1 VCSSSASVCGK
12 PKFGPCEFSAE
23 ERIPPREGMLLPLG
37 RKSLDILIYLAERP
51 GEVVAEKGT
60 QRSDLVWRRYKG
72 SLRVRMAVVR
82 KALGER
88 QFGKRSISNI
98 DEGLTRWS
106 VLSSTCEWHLGLI
119 HYVVTRPRVCARDTA
134 CARLSTPSLV
144 KTLLRCDFTV
154 SGPILRLRA
163 ISLLDNPS
171 AISVRMSV
179 SRGLSELRIR
189 APAHK

>member
-60 QRSDLVWRRYKG
+60 QRSDLVWRRYKA

-119 HYVVTRPRVCARDTA
+119 SLRGDKAEGLRARY
-134 CARLSTPSLV
+134 
-144 KTLLRCDFTV
+144 
-154 SGPILRLRA
+154 RLRA
-163 ISLLDNPS
+163 PLYTQLGED
-171 AISVRMSV
+171 ALEVRLHGLGTNIKA
-179 SRGLSELRIR
+179 SRDFLVG
-189 APAHK
+189 